1 MLEKMILNP
10 NENLSPAIVQWK
22 EDKEDYVIDVPKDIT
37 RSELIEL
44 VDEIKRLTQ
53 WQKISEFIANGL
65 GMVRFLTD

>member
-22 EDKEDYVIDVPKDIT
+22 EDKEDYVIDVPKGIT
-37 RSELIEL
+37 RAELIEL

-53 WQKISEFIANGL
+53 WPDDQPSEFVVNEQ
-65 GMVRFLTD
+65 V

>member
-53 WQKISEFIANGL
+53 WQKISEFAANEL
-65 GMVRFLTD
+65 EYEQ

>member
-37 RSELIEL
+37 RAELIEL

-53 WQKISEFIANGL
+53 WAEDQ
-65 GMVRFLTD
+65 

>member
-22 EDKEDYVIDVPKDIT
+22 EERGDYVIDVPKGIT
-37 RSELIEL
+37 RAELIEL

-53 WQKISEFIANGL
+53 WAE
-65 GMVRFLTD
+65 D

>member
-22 EDKEDYVIDVPKDIT
+22 DDKEDYVIDVPEDIT
-37 RSELIEL
+37 RAELIHL

-53 WQKISEFIANGL
+53 WAE
-65 GMVRFLTD
+65 D